1 MKVKEP
7 ELLRKYRPQIDKSIE
22 DIRGRGFCTS
32 QGEIR
37 REVHAVGAPMRR
49 LVDGEIVSF
58 NCTVPAFMMKKGQLD
73 DDIGPRL
80 VSMVRDIEAALG
92 MS

>member
-1 MKVKEP
+1 
-7 ELLRKYRPQIDKSIE
+7 
-22 DIRGRGFCTS
+22 
-32 QGEIR
+32 
-37 REVHAVGAPMRR
+37 MRR
-49 LVDGEIVSF
+49 LADGEIVSF

-92 MS
+92 MT